1 MSAVPALRPAMAFVG
16 TFALMMAVGCGEA
29 STPACRA
36 PEVSSA
42 TCEEACANLAHL
54 DCLITA
60 TAAECVTTC
69 ATAGAGLDPA
79 VRDRVQACYA
89 LATTCGEV
97 DDCSLGCG
105 PGGGTVPFLGLDAGV
120 APIDA
125 GAAVDAGPD
134 DAGSDDAGGDDAGAA
149 DTDAAAADA
158 GA

>member
-16 TFALMMAVGCGEA
+16 TFALLMAVGCGEA

-42 TCEEACANLAHL
+42 TCEESCANLAHL

-79 VRDRVQACYA
+79 VRDRVQACYS

-105 PGGGTVPFLGLDAGV
+105 PGGSAVPFL
-120 APIDA
+120 AP
-125 GAAVDAGPD
+125 VDAGLPI
-134 DAGSDDAGGDDAGAA
+134 DAGSDDAGGDDAGASDA
-149 DTDAAAADA
+149 DAAAADA

>member
-1 MSAVPALRPAMAFVG
+1 MRATRASQTVEAFAAAL
-16 TFALMMAVGCGEA
+16 ALLLAVGCDDG

-79 VRDRVQACYA
+79 VRDRVQACYS

-105 PGGGTVPFLGLDAGV
+105 PGGSAVPFL
-120 APIDA
+120 AP
-125 GAAVDAGPD
+125 VDAGLPI
-134 DAGSDDAGGDDAGAA
+134 DAGSDDAGGDDAGASDA
-149 DTDAAAADA
+149 DAAAADA

>member
-1 MSAVPALRPAMAFVG
+1 MRVLPSIPWLSGA
-16 TFALMMAVGCGEA
+16 FALVAALGCGEA

-42 TCEEACANLAHL
+42 TCEEACANLARL

-60 TAAECVTTC
+60 TVAECVTTC
-69 ATAGAGLDPA
+69 ATAGAGLAPP

-105 PGGGTVPFLGLDAGV
+105 PGGSAVPFLGLDAGV
-120 APIDA
+120 APVDA
-125 GAAVDAGPD
+125 GPAVDAGPD
-134 DAGSDDAGGDDAGAA
+134 DAGSEDAGTT
-149 DTDAAAADA
+149 DTDAAATDA